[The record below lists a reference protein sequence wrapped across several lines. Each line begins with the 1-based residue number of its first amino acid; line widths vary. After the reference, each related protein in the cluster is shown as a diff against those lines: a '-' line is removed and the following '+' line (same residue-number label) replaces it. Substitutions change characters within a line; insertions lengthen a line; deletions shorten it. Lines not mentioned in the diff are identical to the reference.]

1 MLTYAEHA
9 GGAAEYGPYEVSSY
23 SYIRPDAAVWQADME
38 QAANSAILS
47 AMREMEQV
55 YSGEKVLHKGP
66 GGGAPNG
73 AGGGAVGA
81 TAPGAGGEHEG
92 SSFGGKMMSF
102 FKNL

>member
-1 MLTYAEHA
+1 M
-9 GGAAEYGPYEVSSY
+9 
-23 SYIRPDAAVWQADME
+23 RPDATVWQADME

-55 YSGEKVLHKGP
+55 YSGEKVLHRGP

-73 AGGGAVGA
+73 GGGAAGA
-81 TAPGAGGEHEG
+81 TASGAAGEHEG

>member
-1 MLTYAEHA
+1 
-9 GGAAEYGPYEVSSY
+9 
-23 SYIRPDAAVWQADME
+23 ME

-73 AGGGAVGA
+73 GGGAAGA
-81 TAPGAGGEHEG
+81 TAPGAVGENEG